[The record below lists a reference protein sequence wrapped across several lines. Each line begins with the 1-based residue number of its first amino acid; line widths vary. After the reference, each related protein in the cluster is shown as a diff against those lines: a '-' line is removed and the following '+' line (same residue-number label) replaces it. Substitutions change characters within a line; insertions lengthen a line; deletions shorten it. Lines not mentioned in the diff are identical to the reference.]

1 MSILSS
7 IHSFSTTGL
16 DSDPESPE
24 KKCMKTIS
32 TLFITIFLFST
43 LAYSAAEQE
52 LTELLR
58 NTEKANTDVVLIYKD
73 GKVIYQYYAR
83 EYTPTTK
90 HLSWSTAK
98 TMTAMLIGIADKEGI
113 LSIDDPVRK
122 YFPEFKNDAR
132 IVDVL
137 QMASGLHFKEAFK
150 GFPSHLDLTNML
162 YLDGQKMGFTN
173 FMLKSPLSKVGGPG
187 EYFNYSSGDS
197 NLLMGILQKAIG
209 NQAKY
214 NNYPWEKLF
223 NPMGIDATFE
233 QDMKGNFVGS
243 SYIYMKPTD
252 YLKLGQLLMNKGVW
266 NGQQMFSPSYFEL
279 MNTVAPGVQKKVQEF
294 NEVNKAYSIQLTTNR
309 PIEGRNQPSAYNDLP
324 LDTLIMYGHQGQIVA
339 ASPSQQFVVVRLAR
353 DKKAMDRKL
362 FYKAVAKLVREKNFS
377 FETVGGGASLF
388 SEKSAYQPDEQEYE
402 EPEDRGTL
410 ESLLVVPHLLRAY
423 IVKEYCSC
431 RLVVGRSE
439 KACKQD
445 MKASF
450 PVLPRLKIKDD
461 GTVTATLGLGLFKK
475 SKAVYRGQKF
485 GCVLT
490 ESE

>member
-1 MSILSS
+1 MKNI
-7 IHSFSTTGL
+7 FS
-16 DSDPESPE
+16 
-24 KKCMKTIS
+24 
-32 TLFITIFLFST
+32 LFIATFLFST
-43 LAYSAAEQE
+43 WAYANSAEQE
-52 LTELLR
+52 LTNLLR
-58 NTEKANTDVVLIYKD
+58 DTEKANTDVVLIYKD
-73 GKVIYQYYAR
+73 GQVIYEYYAR
-83 EYTPTTK
+83 EYGPSTK

-98 TMTAMLIGIADKEGI
+98 TMTAMLIGIAAKEGL
-113 LSIDDPVRK
+113 LSIDDPVKK
-122 YFPEFKNDAR
+122 YFPEFKNEAR

-137 QMASGLHFKEAFK
+137 QMSSGLHFKEAFK

-162 YLDGQKMGFTN
+162 YLDGQEMGYTN
-173 FMLKSPLSKVGGPG
+173 FMLKSHLSKVGGPG
-187 EYFNYSSGDS
+187 EYFNYSSGDT

-214 NNYPWEKLF
+214 NSYPWDKLF
-223 NPMGIDATFE
+223 KPMQIDATFE

-243 SYIYMKPTD
+243 SYIYMKPSD

-266 NGQQMFSPSYFEL
+266 NGQQLFSPSYFEL
-279 MNTVAPGVQKKVQEF
+279 MNTVAPGVHKKIQEF

-309 PIEGRNQPSAYNDLP
+309 PIEGRGLPSNYNDLP

-353 DKKAMDRKL
+353 DKKALDRKA
-362 FYKAVAKLVREKNFS
+362 FYKAVAKLVRSKKLV
-377 FETVGGGASLF
+377 FETVGSSDQVVA
-388 SEKSAYQPDEQEYE
+388 KTNYQSDQQEYE
-402 EPEDRGTL
+402 DPEDRGTM

-423 IVKEYCSC
+423 IAKEYCSC

-439 KACKQD
+439 KACKDD
-445 MKASF
+445 MKTSF

-490 ESE
+490 QSE

>member
-1 MSILSS
+1 
-7 IHSFSTTGL
+7 
-16 DSDPESPE
+16 
-24 KKCMKTIS
+24 MKTIFS
-32 TLFITIFLFST
+32 LIIATFLFST
-43 LAYSAAEQE
+43 WAYAKTAEQE

-58 NTEKANTDVVLIYKD
+58 ETEKANTDVVLIYKD

-83 EYTPTTK
+83 EHGPNTK

-113 LSIDDPVRK
+113 LSIDDPVKK
-122 YFPEFKNDAR
+122 YFPQFKNDAR

-137 QMASGLHFKEAFK
+137 QMSSGLHFKEAFK
-150 GFPSHLDLTNML
+150 GFPSYLDLTNML
-162 YLDGQKMGFTN
+162 YLDGQEMGYTN
-173 FMLKSPLSKVGGPG
+173 FMLKSPVSKVGGPG
-187 EYFNYSSGDS
+187 EYFNYSSGDT

-214 NNYPWEKLF
+214 NSYPWEKLF
-223 NPMGIDATFE
+223 NPMQIDATFE

-243 SYIYMKPTD
+243 SYIYMKPSD

-266 NGQQMFSPSYFEL
+266 NGQQLFSPSYFEL
-279 MNTVAPGVQKKVQEF
+279 MNTVAPGVHKKIQEF

-309 PIEGRNQPSAYNDLP
+309 PIEGRGLPSNYSDLP
-324 LDTLIMYGHQGQIVA
+324 LDTLIMYGHQGQIIA
-339 ASPSQQFVVVRLAR
+339 ASPSQQFVVVKLAR
-353 DKKAMDRKL
+353 DKKALDRKA
-362 FYKAVAKLVREKNFS
+362 FYKAVAKFVRSKNLA
-377 FETVGGGASLF
+377 FETVGSSNQVLA
-388 SEKSAYQPDEQEYE
+388 KANYQPDEQEYE
-402 EPEDRGTL
+402 DPEDRGTA
-410 ESLLVVPHLLRAY
+410 ESLLAVPHLLRAY
-423 IVKEYCSC
+423 IAKEYCSC

-439 KACKQD
+439 KACKAD
-445 MKASF
+445 MKAAF

-490 ESE
+490 QSE

>member
-1 MSILSS
+1 MLILSS
-7 IHSFSTTGL
+7 IHVFSTTGL

-24 KKCMKTIS
+24 KINMKTIS
-32 TLFITIFLFST
+32 TLFIVTFLFSILGQAKT
-43 LAYSAAEQE
+43 AQQE

-58 NTEKANTDVVLIYKD
+58 NTEKANTDVVLVYKD
-73 GKVIYQYYAR
+73 GKVIYEYYAR
-83 EYTPTTK
+83 EYTPNTK

-98 TMTAMLIGIADKEGI
+98 TMTAMLIGIAAKEGL
-113 LSIDDPVRK
+113 LSIDEPVKK
-122 YFPEFKNDAR
+122 YFPEFKNEAR

-137 QMASGLHFKEAFK
+137 QMSSGLHFKEAFK

-173 FMLKSPLSKVGGPG
+173 FMLKMPLSKVGGPG
-187 EYFNYSSGDS
+187 EYFNYSSGDT

-209 NQAKY
+209 NQTKY
-214 NNYPWEKLF
+214 NNYPWQKLF

-243 SYIYMKPTD
+243 SYIYMKPSD

-266 NGQQMFSPSYFEL
+266 NGHQLFSPSYFEL
-279 MNTVAPGVQKKVQEF
+279 MNTVAPGVHNKIQEF
-294 NEVNKAYSIQLTTNR
+294 NEVNKAYSTQLTTNR
-309 PIEGRNQPSAYNDLP
+309 PIEGRNLPSAYNDLP

-353 DKKAMDRKL
+353 DKKALDRKA
-362 FYKAVAKLVREKNFS
+362 FYKAVAKLVRSKNLA
-377 FETVGGGASLF
+377 FETVGSSNRVLAKAS
-388 SEKSAYQPDEQEYE
+388 YQPDEQEYE
-402 EPEDRGTL
+402 DPEDRGTM

-439 KACKQD
+439 KACKDD
-445 MKASF
+445 MKTSF

-490 ESE
+490 QSE